1 MDDKKEK
8 RGIPEKSVVT
18 IRLLVG
24 CYLLY
29 IDYSVIQNIGNY
41 EGGQKAAI
49 IAFLILFL
57 VVGLYFVVVGCKYLM
72 KDWRQEREAAKAEEA
87 ERKTVT
93 PERSLSEKAAILNG
107 PLDDTDIQ
115 ESQSNS
121 GSDLKDQIEQ
131 ENAVYSENPED

>member
-29 IDYSVIQNIGNY
+29 IDYSVLPNIGNY

-57 VVGLYFVVVGCKYLM
+57 VVGLYFVVMGCKYLM

-87 ERKTVT
+87 ERKA
-93 PERSLSEKAAILNG
+93 LSTEKTLSDKAAILSG
-107 PLDDTDIQ
+107 SQDDTDT
-115 ESQSNS
+115 E
-121 GSDLKDQIEQ
+121 E
-131 ENAVYSENPED
+131 P